1 MIPVRIRMN
10 ASSTSTWL
18 AEELSG
24 AAYLGGTIYAGY
36 LYRAFVE
43 INTSLR
49 IGPSFTDP
57 KRGAVSY

>member
-1 MIPVRIRMN
+1 MN

-43 INTSLR
+43 INTSFGDRAKLY
-49 IGPSFTDP
+49 GPEE
-57 KRGAVSY
+57 RGCKLGAE

>member
-1 MIPVRIRMN
+1 MN
-10 ASSTSTWL
+10 ASSTSAWL

>member
-1 MIPVRIRMN
+1 MI

-18 AEELSG
+18 ADELSG

-43 INTSLR
+43 INTSLG
-49 IGPSFTDP
+49 IGPSFYQLEE
-57 KRGAVSY
+57 RGCKLPNGH